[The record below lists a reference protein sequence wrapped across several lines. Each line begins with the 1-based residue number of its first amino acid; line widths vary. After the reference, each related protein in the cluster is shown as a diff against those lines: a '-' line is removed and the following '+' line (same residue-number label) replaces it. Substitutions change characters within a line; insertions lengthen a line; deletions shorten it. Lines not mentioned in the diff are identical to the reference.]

1 MFLGLYH
8 QPLGKLDGFVSLCQS
23 CIEAIFRHDAPEKG
37 SSNLCHG
44 RDTLIYWIQ
53 IRHSISSTTS
63 LPTALGVVQ
72 PSQLMTILEAKSCVI
87 SAGWAFRTG
96 SRRARE
102 CRGPSPARRSRR
114 NPIDDERGAERG
126 RDASGQEGKRR
137 PTGRGS

>member
-8 QPLGKLDGFVSLCQS
+8 QPLGKLDGFVSLCHS

-72 PSQLMTILEAKSCVI
+72 PTSD
-87 SAGWAFRTG
+87 R
-96 SRRARE
+96 
-102 CRGPSPARRSRR
+102 
-114 NPIDDERGAERG
+114 
-126 RDASGQEGKRR
+126 ASG
-137 PTGRGS
+137 

>member
-53 IRHSISSTTS
+53 IRHSNFLHDQTSSAS
-63 LPTALGVVQ
+63 LQV
-72 PSQLMTILEAKSCVI
+72 
-87 SAGWAFRTG
+87 
-96 SRRARE
+96 
-102 CRGPSPARRSRR
+102 RG
-114 NPIDDERGAERG
+114 
-126 RDASGQEGKRR
+126 
-137 PTGRGS
+137 

>member
-1 MFLGLYH
+1 MPSPRQTGSDAENVRELGGRCLGSKMFLGLYH

-72 PSQLMTILEAKSCVI
+72 PTSD
-87 SAGWAFRTG
+87 
-96 SRRARE
+96 RA
-102 CRGPSPARRSRR
+102 S
-114 NPIDDERGAERG
+114 
-126 RDASGQEGKRR
+126 
-137 PTGRGS
+137 